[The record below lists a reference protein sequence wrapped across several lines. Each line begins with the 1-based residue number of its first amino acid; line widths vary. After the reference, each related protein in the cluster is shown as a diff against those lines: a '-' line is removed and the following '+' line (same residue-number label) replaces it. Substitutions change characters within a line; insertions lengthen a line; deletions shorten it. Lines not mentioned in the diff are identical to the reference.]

1 MNITIFILV
10 SIFTFV
16 FLLLWSHKRS
26 QLKKFDQAAK
36 NRREQFKQD
45 SKLKRE
51 QIKQN
56 MGLKTI
62 EVEKDF
68 QHKLKKFDE
77 DFQHQN
83 EKHEIEIQQQRK
95 EFEQKI
101 STEYKKGWF
110 HATLFW
116 FCVFILALYADDIT
130 NVLSTKKTGVGY
142 INNQDKYSLTVDKYS
157 LTVNTIPKDSTVK
170 IMNIV
175 PKYENGI
182 RLQPDQYIIKVEHL
196 GYSTHCQPVII
207 EDNDI
212 TIEVI
217 LKNLPEEH
225 RKENYTLTVNTE
237 PPDSTV
243 KVIGVTKQY
252 AQGIQ
257 LPVGQ
262 YVIKVEHRGYF
273 NQYQC
278 VAIKDDN
285 VSMEVSLEKLTVE
298 IEYNEFKKTTN
309 FASTINLIFLKIGF
323 LAFT

>member
-36 NRREQFKQD
+36 KRREQFKQD
-45 SKLKRE
+45 SNLKRE

-83 EKHEIEIQQQRK
+83 KKHDIEIQQQRK

-116 FCVFILALYADDIT
+116 FFVFLLAFYADDIT

-142 INNQDKYSLTVDKYS
+142 INNPDKNNPDKYSLTVDKYS
-157 LTVNTIPKDSTVK
+157 LTVNTIPKNSTVK

-182 RLQPDQYIIKVEHL
+182 HLQPDQYIIKVEHQ
-196 GYSTHCQPVII
+196 GYSSHCQPVII
-207 EDNDI
+207 KDNDI
-212 TIEVI
+212 SIEVI
-217 LKNLPEEH
+217 LENLPEEP
-225 RKENYTLTVNTE
+225 RTENYTLTVNTE

-252 AQGIQ
+252 AQGVQ

-262 YVIKVEHRGYF
+262 YVIKVKHRGYF

-278 VAIKDDN
+278 VAIKDDD
-285 VSMEVSLEKLTVE
+285 VSIKVSLKERE
-298 IEYNEFKKTTN
+298 IEYNEF
-309 FASTINLIFLKIGF
+309 
-323 LAFT
+323 